1 MITKFRFS
9 LLVAAN
15 SAGIMLASAA
25 HADAT
30 VECNV
35 GPGAASTECG
45 VGAAAAG
52 LDATAIGNAA
62 TASGAEASSC
72 RRGSCSFGR
81 EFSRGRNPRQRHR
94 PAVGRDRQS
103 RHGYERGFQ
112 PRSATR
118 RPRPASTPPRSA
130 ASWLR
135 QALARRHSG
144 GERMPLE
151 HRLPRSAIRL
161 RRPARRQPRSVIWP
175 MRRAPIR
182 QRLAMVRSLR
192 AAIPWRSARDRALQD
207 LPIRWHW
214 ARAPSPPRPAK

>member
-62 TASGAEASSC
+62 TASGAEATAVGEEAAALGESSVAVGIHANATGLQSVAIGNRATATNEDFSRVRRQGDRDRLPLHRDRRRVGC
-72 RRGSCSFGR
+72 VRRWLAGIRVESECHWSTGCRGRQSGSGDRRGV
-81 EFSRGRNPRQRHR
+81 N
-94 PAVGRDRQS
+94 RDR
-103 RHGYERGFQ
+103 
-112 PRSATR
+112 
-118 RPRPASTPPRSA
+118 
-130 ASWLR
+130 
-135 QALARRHSG
+135 
-144 GERMPLE
+144 
-151 HRLPRSAIRL
+151 
-161 RRPARRQPRSVIWP
+161 
-175 MRRAPIR
+175 
-182 QRLAMVRSLR
+182 
-192 AAIPWRSARDRALQD
+192 
-207 LPIRWHW
+207 
-214 ARAPSPPRPAK
+214 